1 MNSNIN
7 DKQIKST
14 DGNVKNHQAFA
25 MELSR
30 ISDAKKMC
38 KESKNCFEYNKLGG
52 QKRKIELESIVQSE
66 RKRDEMRRKTQM
78 DTNPENMYQDEKK
91 PTDVGFA
98 KVTKSSDHSGGEVKK
113 ILSNSQA
120 LSEEIS
126 NMKYLIEYMNNNKKQ
141 KL

>member
-14 DGNVKNHQAFA
+14 DGNVKKHQAFA

-30 ISDAKKMC
+30 IGKAKQMC
-38 KESKNCFEYNKLGG
+38 EETKNCFEYNRLGG
-52 QKRKIELESIVQSE
+52 QKRKIELESIVQTE

-78 DTNPENMYQDEKK
+78 DTNPENMHQDEKN
-91 PTDVGFA
+91 PTDIGVD
-98 KVTKSSDHSGGEVKK
+98 KVTKSADHSGGEVKK

>member
-14 DGNVKNHQAFA
+14 DGQVKKHQAFA

-30 ISDAKKMC
+30 IGDAKKTC
-38 KESKNCFEYNKLGG
+38 EESKNCFEYNKLGG
-52 QKRKIELESIVQSE
+52 QKRHIELEGIVQSE
-66 RKRDEMRRKTQM
+66 RKRDENRRKVQM
-78 DTNPENMYQDEKK
+78 DTNPQNMHQDEGT
-91 PTDVGFA
+91 PTKVGVT
-98 KVTKSSDHSGGEVKK
+98 KVTKSADHSGGEVKK

-120 LSEEIS
+120 LSEEITQ
-126 NMKYLIEYMNNNKKQ
+126 MRYLIEYMNNNKKQ

>member
-14 DGNVKNHQAFA
+14 DGQVKNHQAFA

-30 ISDAKKMC
+30 IGEAKKMC
-38 KESKNCFEYNKLGG
+38 EETKNCFEYNRLGG

-78 DTNPENMYQDEKK
+78 DTNPENMHQDEKK
-91 PTDVGFA
+91 PTDVGVT
-98 KVTKSSDHSGGEVKK
+98 KVTKSADHSGGEVKK

>member
-78 DTNPENMYQDEKK
+78 DTNPENMHQDEKK

>member
-30 ISDAKKMC
+30 IKEAKKIC
-38 KESKNCFEYNKLGG
+38 DEQKNCVEYNQLGG
-52 QKRKIELESIVQSE
+52 QKRHIELENIVKGE
-66 RKRDEMRRKTQM
+66 RKRDEMRRNTQM
-78 DTNPENMYQDEKK
+78 GTNPNNMHQDEKD
-91 PTDVGFA
+91 PTSVGIA
-98 KVTKSSDHSGGEVKK
+98 KITKSADHSGGEVNK
-113 ILSNSQA
+113 ILPNKKA

-126 NMKYLIEYMNNNKKQ
+126 QMRYLIEYMNNNKKQ
-141 KL
+141 KI

>member
-30 ISDAKKMC
+30 IGDAKKVC
-38 KESKNCFEYNKLGG
+38 EEQKNCFEYNRLGG
-52 QKRKIELESIVQSE
+52 QKRHVELENIVQSE
-66 RKRDEMRRKTQM
+66 RKRDEMRRNTQM
-78 DTNPENMYQDEKK
+78 DTNPENMHQDEGD
-91 PTDVGFA
+91 PTKSGVA
-98 KVTKSSDHSGGEVKK
+98 KVTKSADHSGGEVKK
-113 ILSNSQA
+113 ILSNTQA

-126 NMKYLIEYMNNNKKQ
+126 QMRYLIEYMNNNKKQ